1 MTRIINAPQAESL
14 MIGARSIGNYDLAA
28 ALGDLIDNSITAGAG
43 TISLTCD
50 FNAGDPFVTIK
61 DNGIGMDRGALIQA
75 MRPAS
80 SNPMTER
87 DTEDLGRFGWGLK
100 SASFSQARRLIV
112 GSKQGENLNVA
123 IWDLDDVVNFEM
135 EFLEAG
141 DAELALEEFGE
152 KLHAN
157 GTIVIW
163 DKCDRLTDD
172 NEINQDGFNQKVMDA
187 KLQLELIFHQFLDN
201 TKKNK
206 LSIYLN
212 GSKLE
217 GYDPFLSD
225 HPATQCFHSE
235 IIEIQ
240 NFGDIKVTPYVLP
253 HFSKLDQ
260 RTIQNIE
267 GVQGLVRN
275 QGFYVYRNNRLI
287 IHGTW
292 FGIFKYGELSD
303 LVRVKV
309 EIPNSMDH
317 IWQISIDKKDAKLPQ
332 NLKFRLKKLLA
343 SIHVKSKRVH
353 KRRSPKITLGDS
365 TNIWTKIK
373 KNGRSKFE
381 INRENATVKAV
392 EELIPP
398 QETNRLNH
406 LLNYIEQMLPISN
419 IIASESQQESDLIQ
433 NETSNEDTRL
443 LGTYLA
449 ELLLRDFDGTPQEY
463 KEALSN
469 SSFFINQK
477 KLADEIADELLK
489 ER

>member
-1 MTRIINAPQAESL
+1 MARIVNAPQAESL

-28 ALGDLIDNSITAGAG
+28 ALGDLIDNSITAGSS

-50 FNAGDPFVTIK
+50 FNSSDPFIVIK
-61 DNGIGMDRGALIQA
+61 DNGSGMDREALIQA

-80 SNPMTER
+80 SNPLTER
-87 DTEDLGRFGWGLK
+87 DTQDLGRFGWGLK

-112 GSKQGENLNVA
+112 GSKQGIHFNVA
-123 IWDLDDVVNFEM
+123 IWDLDNVVNFEM
-135 EFLEAG
+135 ELLEA
-141 DAELALEEFGE
+141 DEAALTLEEFGE
-152 KLHAN
+152 TLNAN

-163 DKCDRLTDD
+163 DKCDRLTDA
-172 NEINQDGFNQKVMDA
+172 NEINQDDFNQKVMDA
-187 KLQLELIFHQFLDN
+187 KQQLELIFHQFLDN
-201 TKKNK
+201 TKKDK
-206 LSIYLN
+206 LTIYLN
-212 GSKLE
+212 GSKLT

-235 IIEIQ
+235 FIELQ
-240 NFGDIKVTPYVLP
+240 NLGDIKVTPYVLP
-253 HFSKLDQ
+253 HFSKLDH

-267 GVQGLVRN
+267 GIEGLVRN

-343 SIHVKSKRVH
+343 SIHAKSKRVH
-353 KRRSPKITLGDS
+353 KRRSPKITIGDS

-392 EELIPP
+392 EELIPS
-398 QETNRLNH
+398 QEIHRLKH
-406 LLNYIEQMLPISN
+406 MLNYIEQMLPITN
-419 IIASESQQESDLIQ
+419 IIASESEQESDLIQ
-433 NETSNEDTRL
+433 NQTSNSDTRL

-449 ELLLRDFDGTPQEY
+449 ELLLKDFDGTPREF

-477 KLADEIADELLK
+477 KLADEIADELLQ
-489 ER
+489 EQ